1 MSKNYKLTKVYL
13 ALAFIMLFTFTA
25 TSVAASID
33 SLKNKQKNADAQ
45 KKEIQ
50 KSVNEKKKEVNNL
63 SSEIAALDKKME
75 EAGMDLTKV
84 EKEIDRIEGNINAT
98 EKDLKEA
105 EENLDEKQD
114 LFNDRL
120 RVMYK
125 SGEVGYLEILLSSA
139 DLKDFFARRDMLK
152 AIAEYD
158 TDLIS
163 YMKDQRDTIEL
174 KKTELETQKKQVEV
188 SKQKLEM
195 KKRDLEEATRAKQEL
210 MVHAETEVK
219 ALEAEHDKLD
229 KLSRDISSQ
238 IMQLM
243 DTTVEYKGGVMA
255 WPVPGHSRISSPY
268 GTRIHPIFKTR
279 KFHSGIDIPAP
290 MGTPIKAAQGGRV
303 ISAGTMGG
311 YGRTVM
317 IDHGGGIVT
326 LYAHN
331 SQLNVS
337 VGDNV
342 SQGQTIARAGS
353 TGYSTGPHCHFEV
366 RKNGSY
372 VNPLPWVRGS

>member
-1 MSKNYKLTKVYL
+1 MSKKDKFARICIGLVVL
-13 ALAFIMLFTFTA
+13 MLFTITVPSIA
-25 TSVAASID
+25 SSVD
-33 SLKNKQKNADAQ
+33 SLRDKQKNLDAQ
-45 KKEIQ
+45 KKQIKEN
-50 KSVNEKKKEVNNL
+50 VNEKKKEVNQL
-63 SSEIAALDKKME
+63 STEIEALDKQME
-75 EAGMDLTKV
+75 EAGIDLTKV
-84 EKEIDRIEGNINAT
+84 ENKISEIEGIIEKT
-98 EKDLKEA
+98 EGELDEA
-105 EENLDEKQD
+105 EKNLDEKQE

-125 SGEVGYLEILLSSA
+125 SGEVGYLEILLSSS
-139 DLKDFFARRDMLK
+139 DIKDFFARRDMLK

-163 YMKDQRDTIEL
+163 YMKDQRDTIEV
-174 KKTELETQKKQVEV
+174 KKIELETQKDKVEE
-188 SKQKLEM
+188 SKRELER
-195 KKRDLEEATRAKQEL
+195 KRKELELAAREKQEL
-210 MVHAETEVK
+210 MLSAESEMKT
-219 ALEAEHDKLD
+219 LEAEHDKFE

-238 IMQLM
+238 IQSLM
-243 DTTVEYKGGVMA
+243 DTSVEYTGGVMS

-290 MGTPIKAAQGGRV
+290 MGTAIKAAEGGRV
-303 ISAGTMGG
+303 ISSGTMGG

-337 VGDNV
+337 VGQNV
-342 SQGQTIARAGS
+342 SKGQTIARAGS
-353 TGYSTGPHCHFEV
+353 TGYSTGPHLHFEV

-372 VNPLPWVRGS
+372 VNPLPWVRGN